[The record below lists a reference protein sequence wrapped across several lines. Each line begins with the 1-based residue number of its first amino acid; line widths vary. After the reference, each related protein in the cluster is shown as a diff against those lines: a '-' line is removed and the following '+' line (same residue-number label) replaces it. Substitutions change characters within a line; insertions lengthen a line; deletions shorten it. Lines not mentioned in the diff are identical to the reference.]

1 MSQTTTAR
9 EEARRQE
16 LLERGAEFCKRETR
30 GGQTKA
36 GWFLDGVFVGATT
49 REALE
54 AING

>member
-1 MSQTTTAR
+1 MIETSAAR

-16 LLERGAEFCKRETR
+16 LLERGAECCKRQTR
-30 GGQTKA
+30 SGQTKS
-36 GWFLDGVFVGATT
+36 GWFLDGVFLGVSV

>member
-1 MSQTTTAR
+1 MIETSAAR

-16 LLERGAEFCKRETR
+16 LLERGAEFCKRETCS
-30 GGQTKA
+30 GQTKS
-36 GWFLDGVFVGATT
+36 GWFLDGVFLGRTL